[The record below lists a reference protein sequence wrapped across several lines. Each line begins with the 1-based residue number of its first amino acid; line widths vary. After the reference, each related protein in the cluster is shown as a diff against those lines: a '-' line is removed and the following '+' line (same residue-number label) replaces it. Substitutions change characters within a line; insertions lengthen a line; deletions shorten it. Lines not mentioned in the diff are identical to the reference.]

1 MTDGEL
7 VRQTL
12 SGRTDAYEELVRR
25 WAARITAVCHAK
37 TGRRGVAEDLAQETL
52 LRGFRSLRSLA
63 QPEKFGS
70 WLYGIALRSCLDWLK
85 AGARSEVAFSDLG
98 IEGRLP
104 ESLAANP
111 ASHETDRDRADA
123 LEKLMAEVESL
134 PEEYRQ
140 VVMLFYYREQPYREI
155 AELLEISTA
164 TVNARLTKARQLLRR
179 RLDGCPR

>member
-37 TGRRGVAEDLAQETL
+37 TGRGGVAEDLAQETL

-98 IEGRLP
+98 IEGRLQ
-104 ESLAANP
+104 ESLAE
-111 ASHETDRDRADA
+111 STSRESDRDRADS

-134 PEEYRQ
+134 PEEFRQ
-140 VVMLFYYREQPYREI
+140 VVMLFYYREESYREI

-164 TVNARLTKARQLLRR
+164 TVNARLTKARHLLRK
-179 RLDGCPR
+179 RLDGCRR